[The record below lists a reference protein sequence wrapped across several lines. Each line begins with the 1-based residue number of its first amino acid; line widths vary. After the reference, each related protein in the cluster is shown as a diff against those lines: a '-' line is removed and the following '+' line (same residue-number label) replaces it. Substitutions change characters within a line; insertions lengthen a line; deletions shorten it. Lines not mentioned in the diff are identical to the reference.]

1 MSKTYRR
8 IASPIEMEEWKPGA
22 DMAGVSV
29 SNNDRASGS
38 PRTGDM
44 IARNPE
50 NAADR
55 WLIAKAYFEK
65 HYEST
70 DE

>member
-1 MSKTYRR
+1 MSQTYRR
-8 IASPIEMEEWKPGA
+8 IASPIEMDEWTPDA

-29 SNNDRASGS
+29 SDADKRAGS

-44 IARNPE
+44 IARNPD

-65 HYEST
+65 HYESA

>member
-22 DMAGVSV
+22 DMARVSV
-29 SNNDRASGS
+29 SDNDKRAGS
-38 PRTGDM
+38 PREGDM

-50 NAADR
+50 NADDR
-55 WLIAKAYFEK
+55 WLIAKDYFEK
-65 HYEST
+65 NYEPE